1 MYYDI
6 LEGSYGRD
14 PSHPWCFRLRCQLP
28 GDDRGVET
36 STQDTGRGERTIRY
50 ERDVARASMLA
61 LVPIATDEQ
70 EQEFIRE
77 MQTAA
82 EPGGLAK
89 LIAELEAAHG

>member
-1 MYYDI
+1 MVGTQVIRGAFDCDANFLATI
-6 LEGSYGRD
+6 EELK
-14 PSHPWCFRLRCQLP
+14 LQLKTLAEEN
-28 GDDRGVET
+28 G
-36 STQDTGRGERTIRY
+36 QLRY